1 LAVRAPGL
9 QSTITAAPP
18 PTPQVWSQR
27 ISLPTHPTHRHARCP
42 LRGAPVPPR
51 VPPSLI
57 TRPVRCRNVD
67 LLSIDYALRPRLRP
81 DYPWADHPAP
91 GTLGLA
97 VCKILTCI
105 LRYSYRHSHS
115 SALHPR
121 FHLSFTAADDAP
133 LPPWINPRSAASAV
147 GLSPGTFS
155 ARDHWTSELLR
166 TRSRVAASKPTSW
179 LSGRSHILVH

>member
-1 LAVRAPGL
+1 MAVRVSGL
-9 QSTITAAPP
+9 HAAIADHAPP
-18 PTPQVWSQR
+18 APQVSSRR
-27 ISLPTHPTHRHARCP
+27 ICLPTHPTHGHARCP
-42 LRGAPVPPR
+42 VRGAPVPPR

-97 VCKILTCI
+97 VCKILTRI

-121 FHLSFTAADDAP
+121 SHLSFTAADDAP
-133 LPPWINPRSAASAV
+133 LPPWLKAMIRGFGGGLEPRY
-147 GLSPGTFS
+147 
-155 ARDHWTSELLR
+155 
-166 TRSRVAASKPTSW
+166 
-179 LSGRSHILVH
+179 ILGAGPLDQ

>member
-121 FHLSFTAADDAP
+121 SHLSFTAADDAP
-133 LPPWINPRSAASAV
+133 LPPMVNHRSAASAV
-147 GLSPGTFS
+147 DLSPDTFS

>member
-1 LAVRAPGL
+1 LAVRASGL
-9 QSTITAAPP
+9 QDTITGGPP
-18 PTPQVWSQR
+18 PTPQVLIRR
-27 ISLPTHPTHRHARCP
+27 ISLPFHPTRGHARCP

-57 TRPVRCRNVD
+57 TQPVRCRNVD

-81 DYPWADHPAP
+81 DYPWEDHPAP

-97 VCKILTCI
+97 VCKILTRI

-115 SALHPR
+115 YALHPR
-121 FHLSFTAADDAP
+121 FHLSFTAAYDAP
-133 LPPWINPRSAASAV
+133 LPPEINLGSAASAV

-155 ARDHWTSELLR
+155 AQDHWTSELLR

-179 LSGRSHILVH
+179 LSSRSHILVH